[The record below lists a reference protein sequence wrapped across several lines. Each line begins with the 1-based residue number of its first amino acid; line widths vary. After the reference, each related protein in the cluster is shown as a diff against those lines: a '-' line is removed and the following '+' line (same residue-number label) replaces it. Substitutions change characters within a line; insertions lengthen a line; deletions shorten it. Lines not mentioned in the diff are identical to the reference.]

1 MPLAVAHFEPALAQ
15 AWPPFVL
22 VAALLLI
29 GRIAGEDGLF
39 EAAAARLELLPGP
52 PLALLLAGLALVVLV
67 SALLNLDTAA
77 VFVTPVLIAVAR
89 RRGLA
94 IAPFLYGSVF
104 MTNAGSLFLPGS
116 NLTNLL
122 VLGGTA
128 GHLSGG
134 AFFLRMWPCAVAA
147 PVASAAVLVLLHR
160 RALRDAAPHRRA
172 QPAPLRAGA
181 GLAATILAALLIVI
195 SSEPALPVLAVALG
209 LLAWRSLR
217 RRRAPLTELRAL
229 GMPVLVALFALALL
243 LGLLARSGAISFDS
257 VRSAGAVPIAAI
269 AALASVAVNNLPAA
283 VLLSA
288 HSHLALRPLLLG
300 LNLGP
305 NLAVTGSLSVLL
317 WWRAAKA
324 AGVTPS
330 VREYSRQGLVLA
342 PAAILA
348 GLLAAAL

>member
-1 MPLAVAHFEPALAQ
+1 MLLAVANLQPALAQ

-22 VAALLLI
+22 VAGLLLI
-29 GRIAGEDGLF
+29 GRIAGQDGLF

-52 PLALLLAGLALVVLV
+52 PLALLLASLAVVVLV

-77 VFVTPVLIAVAR
+77 VFMTPVLIAAAR

-94 IAPFLYGSVF
+94 VAPFLYGSIF

-122 VLGGTA
+122 VLGGPA
-128 GHLSGG
+128 GRLSGG
-134 AFFLRMWPCAVAA
+134 EFFLQMWPCALAA
-147 PVASAAVLVLLHR
+147 PAATAAALVLLHR
-160 RALRDAAPHRRA
+160 TALGSGATRSPA

-181 GLAATILAALLIVI
+181 GLAGTILAALLIVI
-195 SSEPALPVLAVALG
+195 SSEPALPVIAVALV

-217 RRRAPLTELRAL
+217 ARRAPLAELRAL
-229 GMPVLVALFALALL
+229 GLPALLALFALALL

-257 VRSAGAVPIAAI
+257 LRSAGALPTAAA
-269 AALASVAVNNLPAA
+269 AALASIAVNNLPAA

-288 HSHLALRPLLLG
+288 HSHLPLRPLLLG
-300 LNLGP
+300 LDLGP

-324 AGVTPS
+324 AGATPS
-330 VREYSRQGLVLA
+330 VREYSRQGVLLA
-342 PAAILA
+342 PVAILA